1 MHVAN
6 PDWAFIATDKAAQAE
21 ELEDLV
27 AEIKSIIESG
37 LCPEKTKVQRVWEA
51 IQNAGY

>member
-27 AEIKSIIESG
+27 ADIKSTVESYF
-37 LCPEKTKVQRVWEA
+37 LTDAMKLKLINRA
-51 IQNAGY
+51 IQKAGY